1 MSNGI
6 IVYKSKYG
14 AARQYAAWL
23 AELTGFDCVEIN
35 RADRARI
42 AIYDTLIFCGGV
54 YASRIAGL
62 SFLKKHIAGLKDKRL
77 AVFAVGASPYEENT
91 VQSLCTHNAKGLPES
106 VKWFYGRGAWNED
119 MMTFKDRMLCKM
131 LHKADLSSL
140 EPWMASLMET
150 GGQACDWTDKT
161 CLNPLLDFIR

>member
-14 AARQYAAWL
+14 AARQYATRL

-35 RADRARI
+35 RADMARA
-42 AIYDTLIFCGGV
+42 AQYDTLIFCGGV

-62 SFLKKHIAGLKDKRL
+62 PFLKKQIAGFKDKKM

-91 VQSLCTHNAKGLPES
+91 LSSLCAHNAKGFPES

-119 MMTFKDRMLCKM
+119 VMTFKDRMLCKM
-131 LHKADLSSL
+131 LHKADSSSL
-140 EPWMASLMET
+140 EPWMASLMKT
-150 GGQACDWTDKT
+150 GGQAFDWTDKA
-161 CLNPLLDFIR
+161 CLKPLLDFIR